1 MNRFLGFK
9 TEEILTCLLLIVVGY
24 FIAKMFSERC
34 GCNGF
39 SIGGAYGGSSCGGP
53 YDPNDPTTYCQF
65 TNDASL
71 RYKCNTTD
79 VCNSFTENGCNGSD
93 SLCCNDPDSS
103 YFGLQKEKCPSM
115 NQPPPLKIRSRDK
128 RDNVK
133 HFCGD
138 NPQYLSNHRDLI
150 ISGGD
155 TIGGP
160 PYYVDN
166 VWEGS
171 DRCWS
176 TSIIPQPPA
185 PAPNFQC
192 DTDTSNCNPTD
203 LPQGSDNTYPNMGA
217 CVAAC
222 NAGPPGP
229 PAPPAP
235 PPTPTP
241 PTGPPAPPA
250 PSCTDLEEYHNLFD
264 AAVSACHPSPELETI
279 GMFGCGDKPGQPESC
294 IDKYSTFYTTC
305 EDYITNSNFLTLA
318 YQDDLS
324 RALQVC
330 EDNQVLPTEPPA
342 PAPADTCS
350 KDRFDEW
357 KQKLSENCDADW
369 VSCEDKAGA
378 QRPLLGC
385 KKAFNQHYNDCISYI
400 VTEETDEVQLDYA
413 QMYLNCN

>member
-1 MNRFLGFK
+1 MDKFLGFK
-9 TEEILTCLLLIVVGY
+9 TEEIITCLLLVVVGY

-39 SIGGAYGGSSCGGP
+39 SIGGAYGGSDCGGL
-53 YDPNDPTTYCQF
+53 YDPNDNTTYCSF
-65 TNDASL
+65 RNDASL
-71 RYKCNTTD
+71 KYKCNTSP
-79 VCNSFTENGCNGSD
+79 VCNSFTKGECNGPD
-93 SLCCNDPDSS
+93 SLCCNDPDSP

-185 PAPNFQC
+185 PAP
-192 DTDTSNCNPTD
+192 
-203 LPQGSDNTYPNMGA
+203 A
-217 CVAAC
+217 
-222 NAGPPGP
+222 

-235 PPTPTP
+235 NSDVCNTPEHLDYQQAIT
-241 PTGPPAPPA
+241 A
-250 PSCTDLEEYHNLFD
+250 
-264 AAVSACHPSPELETI
+264 ETCDMSDI
-279 GMFGCGDKPGQPESC
+279 SRCVTKPGATKNCKDVFENYYHKCWS
-294 IDKYSTFYTTC
+294 
-305 EDYITNSNFLTLA
+305 YIEANSDDNIGA
-318 YQDDLS
+318 YLGVPQMKGACDLLDS
-324 RALQVC
+324 A
-330 EDNQVLPTEPPA
+330 PA
-342 PAPADTCS
+342 PAPTPPGPSPTPPAPTCVS
-350 KDRFDEW
+350 LNPFFTDEW
-357 KQKLSENCDADW
+357 VNINCTGVEGEDNLFNCWVEVEDSY
-369 VSCEDKAGA
+369 VSCTTSG
-378 QRPLLGC
+378 
-385 KKAFNQHYNDCISYI
+385 
-400 VTEETDEVQLDYA
+400 
-413 QMYLNCN
+413 